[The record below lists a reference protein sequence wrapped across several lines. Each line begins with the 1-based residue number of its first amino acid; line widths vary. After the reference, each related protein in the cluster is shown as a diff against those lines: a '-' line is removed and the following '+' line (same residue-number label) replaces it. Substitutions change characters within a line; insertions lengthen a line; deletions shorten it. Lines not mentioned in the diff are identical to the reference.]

1 MPLLRSSLLLAV
13 ALTLAL
19 ASGAAAAQID
29 FDDDLDMLRVVD
41 FSAAADQLTI
51 RELPANHEITDPSGT
66 LFDNSGLCVA
76 IAGGFRCPKA
86 TSIAVDL
93 GGQNDVFR
101 GLDRDSAD
109 GDRRRRRE
117 RRHRR
122 RRGP

>member
-41 FSAAADQLTI
+41 FGNAVDRLTI
-51 RELPANHEITDPSGT
+51 QSGATSHDVTDPSGT
-66 LFDNSGLCVA
+66 LFANSGLCTA

-93 GGQNDVFR
+93 GGQNDEFR
-101 GLDRDSAD
+101 GADRDRPD
-109 GDRRRRRE
+109 GDRRRRRQ
-117 RRHRR
+117 RRHPR